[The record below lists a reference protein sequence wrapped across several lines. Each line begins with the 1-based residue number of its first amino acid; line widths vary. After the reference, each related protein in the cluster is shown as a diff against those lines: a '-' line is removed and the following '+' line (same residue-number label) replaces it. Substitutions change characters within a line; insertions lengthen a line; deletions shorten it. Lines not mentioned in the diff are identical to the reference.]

1 MELRVNE
8 IDWRMVTK
16 LTKYNSIDQSKETTR
31 K

>member
-8 IDWRMVTK
+8 IDWLMVTK
-16 LTKYNSIDQSKETTR
+16 LTKYNSIDQSKETIR